1 MTPAEHMSSNTHRD
15 RRFAIALFAAIV
27 VEFVLGVT
35 FRVLD
40 SIGSTGDWG
49 SGAISDL
56 GFVAAF
62 GLFPVVGLLI
72 ALRRP
77 GNRLAWVL
85 LATGIAG
92 FLPFEEYG
100 AHALAVGLP
109 LGDWSLGFA
118 SWTWVPVI
126 GLAGIFVPLLFPDG
140 HLPSRRWRWVAR
152 VAAAGMILTSLA
164 ILLAPGTLADSGYPN
179 VRNPFGIE
187 ALATVIDLGF
197 VFLVTIPL
205 GIIAAAV
212 SLVVR
217 YRRSDPTARLQ
228 IRWFRLAA
236 IVVAIAY
243 GIAMAVS
250 FLEAPWVGWIQNVAI
265 ALFALLPISIGVA
278 VLRYRLYDIDVVV
291 RKTVV
296 VGAIAAFLTIVY
308 VAMVGGVGA
317 LVEGHATTVLSFV
330 AAAVVAALFQP
341 VLARARRLADR
352 VVYGRRATPYEVL
365 AQLGQ
370 NLGGTYAADDVV
382 PRIAQVLGEG
392 VGARRV
398 RVLVSVGTAM
408 RELAVWPDDAEH
420 EKPDDHVVDVRD
432 RGEVLGAL
440 AVTMPANDP
449 IDPVR
454 EKLIDDLA
462 AQAGLALRN
471 VRLTTEL
478 QAKVDELSAA
488 QKRIVTAQDQE
499 RRRLERNI
507 HDGAQQQLVALAVK
521 ARLARSLVGRD
532 DDKATELVEQIGA
545 ETQEALEDLRD
556 LARGIYPPL
565 LADKGLPAALEAQ
578 ARKSPVPVEISPNG
592 VGRYEEA
599 VEAAVYFSI
608 LEALQNAS
616 KYADASSVHVRL
628 GQRNGDLTFEV
639 TDDGRGFDT
648 ETTSY
653 GTGLQGIA
661 DRLRALDGRLEIRSA
676 SGSGT
681 SVRGSVPVHR

>member
-1 MTPAEHMSSNTHRD
+1 MTPAEHISSNPHRD
-15 RRFAIALFAAIV
+15 RHFAIALFAAIV

-49 SGAISDL
+49 SGTISDL

-77 GNRLAWVL
+77 GNRLAWAL

-140 HLPSRRWRWVAR
+140 HLPSRGWRWVAR

-179 VRNPFGIE
+179 VRNPFGME
-187 ALATVIDLGF
+187 ALASVIDLGF

-250 FLEAPWVGWIQNVAI
+250 FLEAPWVGWIQNIAI

-308 VAMVGGVGA
+308 VAVVGGVGA

-398 RVLVSVGTAM
+398 RVLVSVGAAM
-408 RELAVWPDDAEH
+408 RELAAWPDDAEH

-532 DDKATELVEQIGA
+532 DDKATELLEQIGA

-565 LADKGLPAALEAQ
+565 LADKGLPAALDAQ
-578 ARKSPVPVEISPNG
+578 ARKASFPVEVSPNG
-592 VGRYEEA
+592 VGRYDQA

-648 ETTSY
+648 GTTSY

-676 SGSGT
+676 PGSGT

>member
-1 MTPAEHMSSNTHRD
+1 MNEVASTSPRARRD
-15 RRFAIALFAAIV
+15 RRLAIAI
-27 VEFVLGVT
+27 FVLT
-35 FRVLD
+35 FLCAALGIAFKVSD
-40 SIGSTGDWG
+40 SLRSTGDWG
-49 SGAISDL
+49 SGVISEV
-56 GFVAAF
+56 GFAVAF
-62 GLFPVVGLLI
+62 GLFPLVGLLI
-72 ALRRP
+72 AVRRP

-85 LATGIAG
+85 LATGVAA

-109 LGDWSLGFA
+109 LGNWSLAFA
-118 SWTWVPVI
+118 SWTWVPLI
-126 GLAGIFVPLLFPDG
+126 GLAGIFVPLLFPNG

-152 VAAAGMILTSLA
+152 VVAVGMVLTSLA
-164 ILLAPGTLADSGYPN
+164 ILLSPGSLADSGYPN

-187 ALATVIDLGF
+187 ALASVIDLGY

-205 GIIAAAV
+205 GILAAAA

-217 YRRSDPTARLQ
+217 YRRSDPTERLQ

-236 IVVAIAY
+236 IVVAVEY
-243 GIAMAVS
+243 GIATAVS
-250 FLEAPWVGWIQNVAI
+250 FVEAPWVGWLENIAI
-265 ALFALLPISIGVA
+265 TLFALLPISIGVA
-278 VLRYRLYDIDVVV
+278 VLKYRLYDIDVVV

-296 VGAIAAFLTIVY
+296 VGAIAAFLTTVY
-308 VAMVGGVGA
+308 VAVVGGVGA

-341 VLARARRLADR
+341 VLGRARRFADR

-365 AQLGQ
+365 AQLGR
-370 NLGGTYAADDVV
+370 NLAGTYASNDVV
-382 PRIAQVLGEG
+382 SRIAGVLGEG

-398 RVLVSVGTAM
+398 RVLVNVGTAM
-408 RELAVWPDDAEH
+408 RELSVWPPDAGHETVDDL
-420 EKPDDHVVDVRD
+420 VVDVRD

-440 AVTMPANDP
+440 AVSMPANDP

-471 VRLTTEL
+471 VRLTAEL
-478 QAKVDELSAA
+478 QARLDELTAA

-521 ARLARSLVGRD
+521 ARLARSLVGGD
-532 DDKATELVEQIGA
+532 DEKAVKLLEQIGA
-545 ETQEALEDLRD
+545 ETQDALEDLRD

-565 LADKGLPAALEAQ
+565 LVDKGLPAALEAQ
-578 ARKSPVPVEISPNG
+578 ARKSPVPVAVSPDG
-592 VGRYEEA
+592 VGRYEQA
-599 VEAAVYFSI
+599 VEAAVYFSV

-616 KYADASSVHVRL
+616 KYAGASSVRVRL
-628 GQRNGDLTFEV
+628 EQSNGDLTFEV
-639 TDDGRGFDT
+639 ADDGRGF
-648 ETTSY
+648 EPKTTSY

-661 DRLRALDGRLEIRSA
+661 DRLRALGGTFEVRSTP
-676 SGSGT
+676 GSGT
-681 SVRGSVPVHR
+681 SVVGRVPVR

>member
-1 MTPAEHMSSNTHRD
+1 
-15 RRFAIALFAAIV
+15 
-27 VEFVLGVT
+27 
-35 FRVLD
+35 
-40 SIGSTGDWG
+40 
-49 SGAISDL
+49 
-56 GFVAAF
+56 
-62 GLFPVVGLLI
+62 
-72 ALRRP
+72 
-77 GNRLAWVL
+77 
-85 LATGIAG
+85 
-92 FLPFEEYG
+92 
-100 AHALAVGLP
+100 
-109 LGDWSLGFA
+109 
-118 SWTWVPVI
+118 VPVI

-140 HLPSRRWRWVAR
+140 HLPSRRWRWVAH

-212 SLVVR
+212 SLIVR

-308 VAMVGGVGA
+308 VAVVGGVGA

-449 IDPVR
+449 IDPIR

-676 SGSGT
+676 PGSGT

>member
-1 MTPAEHMSSNTHRD
+1 MTPAGHMSSNTHRD

-126 GLAGIFVPLLFPDG
+126 GLAGIFVPLLFADG

-471 VRLTTEL
+471 VRLTAEL